1 MILQG
6 RIAMLALMRPDG
18 SRLIPARA
26 AAGLT
31 TEQCEAIDVERLRQ
45 FSQFALTAGV
55 PTTLNTQTECVGALG
70 EPIGGLMRNCLCV
83 PLLAHAP
90 RAGEVTTVDPIV
102 GLLMLC
108 NKSSG
113 DGFTDED
120 RTLAIILGKQLAAVL
135 FEQQRR
141 EPIL

>member
-1 MILQG
+1 
-6 RIAMLALMRPDG
+6 MLALMRPDG

-26 AAGLT
+26 SAGLT
-31 TEQCEAIDVERLRQ
+31 TEQCAAVDVERLRQ

-55 PTTLNTQTECVGALG
+55 PTTLNTQTECAGALG
-70 EPIGGLMRNCLCV
+70 ESVGALVRNCLCV
-83 PLLAHAP
+83 PLLAHSP
-90 RAGEVTTVDPIV
+90 RTGEQTNIDPIV
-102 GLLMLC
+102 GLLMLF

-113 DGFTDED
+113 DSFTDED
-120 RTLAIILGKQLAAVL
+120 RNLAIILGKQLAAVL